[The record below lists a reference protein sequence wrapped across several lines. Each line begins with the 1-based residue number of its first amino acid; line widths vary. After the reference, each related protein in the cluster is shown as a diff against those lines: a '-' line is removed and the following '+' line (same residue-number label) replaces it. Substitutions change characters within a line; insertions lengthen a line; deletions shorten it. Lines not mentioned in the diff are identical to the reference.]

1 METVQPAKGMIF
13 AKQVEAEKQTASGLF
28 LVDSAVENL
37 SRAAVINTGVGVS
50 EYQRDDIII
59 YREYSATPTKV
70 NGEEFILL
78 AEEDVLG
85 KVIKTEG

>member
-1 METVQPAKGMIF
+1 METVQPAKGILF
-13 AKQVEAEKQTASGLF
+13 AKQVEAEKQTASGVL
-28 LVDSAVENL
+28 LVDSAVEEL
-37 SRAAVINTGVGVS
+37 ARATVINTGAGVS

-70 NGEEFILL
+70 NGEEFMLL

-85 KVIKTEG
+85 KVVQVEG